1 MESCGEYC
9 CCCCCC
15 WGCDGGV
22 GCEDEDDMTIAVNG
36 WLA

>member
-1 MESCGEYC
+1 MESCGVY

-22 GCEDEDDMTIAVNG
+22 GCEDEDDMVIAVNG
-36 WLA
+36 GMA